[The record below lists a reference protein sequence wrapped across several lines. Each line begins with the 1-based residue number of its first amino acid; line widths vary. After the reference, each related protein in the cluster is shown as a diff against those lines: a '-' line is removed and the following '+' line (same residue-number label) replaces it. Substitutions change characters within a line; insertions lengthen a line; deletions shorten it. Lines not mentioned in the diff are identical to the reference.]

1 MIKRSLDAIE
11 GNVIEFHV
19 HAAKSTVS
27 NVQFASA
34 LNESVMMGI
43 DIDGLFFLSVT
54 ASEAGTSRSP
64 NFMFFYRNSCRE
76 IE

>member
-19 HAAKSTVS
+19 YLAKSTVS
-27 NVQFASA
+27 NVPCASA

-43 DIDGLFFLSVT
+43 DIDGFVLSLDD
-54 ASEAGTSRSP
+54 GFTSGYLTRSKLLL
-64 NFMFFYRNSCRE
+64 S
-76 IE
+76 